1 MTKWR
6 VLRSFLKDRWLL
18 FIGWLVFFV
27 LTVLVFWLTPHS
39 PMDWGTV
46 GYLFL
51 MQSVLM
57 VFFLAVSYLSKRRFW
72 QKITPKPGDSLL
84 QNYLQG
90 ARSAEEERIESYI
103 NQLIREHQELMQQV
117 VSNQEEQKEYID
129 SWVHEIKVPLAASRL
144 LLHSIEFDIPDE
156 KFILLENELNR
167 MNEYVEQVLYVARLD
182 SFSKRLSGPRNF
194 IESRHPASFTQSG
207 QLFYPKEP
215 ALCR

>member
-57 VFFLAVSYLSKRRFW
+57 VFFLAISYLSKRRFW

-90 ARSAEEERIESYI
+90 ARSAEEDRKS
-103 NQLIREHQELMQQV
+103 V
-117 VSNQEEQKEYID
+117 V
-129 SWVHEIKVPLAASRL
+129 
-144 LLHSIEFDIPDE
+144 
-156 KFILLENELNR
+156 
-167 MNEYVEQVLYVARLD
+167 
-182 SFSKRLSGPRNF
+182 
-194 IESRHPASFTQSG
+194 
-207 QLFYPKEP
+207 
-215 ALCR
+215 